1 MVKVIHS
8 FNNYFLD
15 TYYMPDTMLVPGIKK
30 VTGKNPAPNLTI
42 DPTDYDRIQIKNK

>member
-30 VTGKNPAPNLTI
+30 VTGKNPAPSLTI
-42 DPTDYDRIQIKNK
+42 DLTDYDRIQIKK